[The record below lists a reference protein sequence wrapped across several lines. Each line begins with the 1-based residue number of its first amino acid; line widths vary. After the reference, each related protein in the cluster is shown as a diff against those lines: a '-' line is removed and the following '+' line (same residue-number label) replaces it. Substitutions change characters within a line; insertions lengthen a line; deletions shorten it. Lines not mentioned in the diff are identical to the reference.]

1 MWKNYLTIAWR
12 TLQRHRAYAIIN
24 VLGLSLGC
32 GCAILIFTLISYQLS
47 FDNFHPGQDRIYRVV
62 TTFHDESVEYQSGV
76 PQPMGQAFRN
86 DFSYAEQ
93 TARVDVYRSAQITL
107 PGERV
112 VRKFQEDDG
121 VAYAEPGFFDI
132 FHFPLLEGDPHHLL
146 SEPHSALITAR
157 IAQKYFGTTDA
168 VGRIIRYD
176 NITNFKVTGI
186 LRDIPDNTDRRQ
198 EIYLSYTSLKEKD
211 PRLASDSSW
220 GNTNSG
226 MQFFV
231 RLRPGVTAQTVDKA
245 LPAFVRKYYSAEDAR
260 MTEFSLQPLSDI
272 HFNTRLDGNT
282 DRKYLWALGCI
293 GVFLVL
299 TACMNF
305 VNLATA
311 QALRRAKEVGVRKV
325 MGSLRKQLFWQFMG
339 ETAGIACASF
349 CVAYW
354 IAWWGLPYANEV
366 FGTRMNLNLAANPAL
381 WIFLPV
387 LFIAV
392 VFFSGS
398 YPALVL
404 SRFTPVSA
412 LKGKLSQQH
421 IGGFSLRRTLVITQF
436 CISQVLIICMLV
448 VAGQIRYTATAS
460 LGFTKDAV
468 VLLPIPKTD
477 VVKMHTLATRISALR
492 GVRDVTLCSQA
503 PASSSNHLTSPR
515 FDSRP
520 KEEDWEVNVK
530 SIDDHYVPAF
540 GLSLSVGRNIF
551 PSDTAREFL
560 VNETFV
566 HRLGFSSPQDVLG
579 KTMSTSGGEVSGR
592 IVGVLKDFH
601 NKSFRG
607 GIDPVCLMS
616 VASDY
621 RVCALRVD
629 LGDWNA
635 IREQVAGFWNQGYP
649 EYVYSYQF
657 LDERIARFYAQDNTL
672 LHLIEGFACIAILI
686 GCLGLYGLV
695 SFMAAQKTK
704 EIGVRKV
711 LGAGSVD
718 ILWLFGREF
727 GFLVGIAFIIGAPV
741 AWWAM
746 NRYLQDY
753 TYRIRITW
761 DIFALAIGA
770 TLFIAGITVAWR
782 SARAATANPVKS
794 LRSE

>member
-12 TLQRHRAYAIIN
+12 TLQRHRAYTIIN

-32 GCAILIFTLISYQLS
+32 GCALLVFTLISYQLS
-47 FDNFHPGQDRIYRVV
+47 FDTFHPDRNRIYRVV
-62 TTFHDESVEYQSGV
+62 TTFHDENVEYQSGV

-86 DFSYAEQ
+86 DFAYAEQ
-93 TARVDVYRSAQITL
+93 SARVAVYRGAQVTL
-107 PGERV
+107 PEEHED
-112 VRKFQEDDG
+112 RKFQEDEG
-121 VAYAEPGFFDI
+121 VAFAEPGFFDI
-132 FHFPLLEGDPHHLL
+132 FHFPLQEGDPHRALA
-146 SEPHSALITAR
+146 EPNHALITAR
-157 IAQKYFGTTDA
+157 VALKYFGTTDA
-168 VGRIIRYD
+168 MGRIIRYD
-176 NITNFKVTGI
+176 NLVNFKVAGI

-198 EIYLSYTSLKEKD
+198 EIYLSYANLKNKD
-211 PRLASDSSW
+211 PRVANDSSW

-231 RLRPGVTAQTVDKA
+231 KLRPGVTPQTVDRA
-245 LPAFVRKYYSAEDAR
+245 LPTFVRKYYSPEDAR
-260 MTEFSLQPLSDI
+260 TTEFSLQPLSDI
-272 HFNTRLDGNT
+272 HFNTQLDGNT

-325 MGSLRKQLFWQFMG
+325 MGSLNKQLFWQFMG
-339 ETAGIACASF
+339 ETAGITLASF

-366 FGTRMNLNLAANPAL
+366 FGTRMNLNLGANPGL
-381 WIFLPV
+381 WLFLPI
-387 LFIAV
+387 LFAVV

-421 IGGFSLRRTLVITQF
+421 IGGFSLRRALVITQF

-468 VLLPIPKTD
+468 VLLPIPRTD
-477 VVKMHTLATRISALR
+477 AVKMHTLATRISTLK
-492 GVRDVTLCSQA
+492 GVQDVTLCSAA
-503 PASSSNHLTSPR
+503 PASSSNHLTSPQ
-515 FDSRP
+515 FDNRP
-520 KEEDWEVNVK
+520 KEEAWEVNVK

-540 GLSLSVGRNIF
+540 GLKLMAGRNIF

-566 HRLGFSSPQDVLG
+566 HRLGLPSPQDVLG
-579 KTMSTSGGEVSGR
+579 KTMSTSGGDVSGR

-616 VASDY
+616 VAQDY
-621 RVCALRVD
+621 RFCALRVD
-629 LGDWNA
+629 LDAWNA
-635 IREQVAGFWNQGYP
+635 VKGQVAGIWNQGYP
-649 EYVYSYQF
+649 EYVYSYHF

-727 GFLVGIAFIIGAPV
+727 SFLVGIAFLIGAPL

-761 DIFALAIGA
+761 DIFALAIGVTVCIAAA
-770 TLFIAGITVAWR
+770 TIAWR
-782 SARAATANPVKS
+782 SARAAMANPVKS